1 MMKFSIKPIF
11 FSLALLFA
19 FNVQAQTLKTPAP
32 SPSQTLKQDFALST
46 ITIEYSRP
54 SAKGRVVFGD
64 LVPFG
69 KIWRTG
75 ANNSTQITF
84 GENVKVNGKDIPA
97 GTYALYTMPGKDS
110 WEIMIYKDLKLG
122 GNVAEYKTE
131 NELARFSVKPAAMA
145 EKVETFTIAVS
156 NMTSKTAN
164 IDLCWENTR
173 VSFSVEAD
181 IDATIMKN
189 IDAVLSKD
197 GRPYYAAANYYY
209 ENNKD
214 LNKALEWIN
223 KSVENNPKA
232 YWQWLLKGKIH
243 LKLGDKKAATET
255 AAKVKELAAADQNDD
270 YVKMAEKL
278 MADAK

>member
-1 MMKFSIKPIF
+1 MKFTIKHF
-11 FSLALLFA
+11 VLSMALLLA
-19 FNVQAQTLKTPAP
+19 TNVHAQTLKTPAP
-32 SPSQTLKQDFALST
+32 SPSQSIKQDFALSS

-54 SAKGRVVFGD
+54 STKGRVIFGD

-69 KIWRTG
+69 KVWRTG

-84 GENVKVNGKDIPA
+84 GENVKVNGKDVPA

-122 GNVAEYKTE
+122 GDVAEYKAE
-131 NELARFSVKPAAMA
+131 NEMARFSVKPAALA
-145 EKVETFTIAVS
+145 EKVETFTIGFS

-164 IDLCWENTR
+164 IDLCWENTK
-173 VSFSVEAD
+173 VTFSVEAD

-189 IDAVLSKD
+189 IETVLSKD
-197 GRPYYAAANYYY
+197 ARPYYAAANYYY

-223 KSVENNPKA
+223 KAVENNPKA

-243 LKLGDKKAATET
+243 LKLGDKKAAIET
-255 AAKVKELAAADQNDD
+255 AGKVKELAAADQNDD
-270 YVKMAEKL
+270 YVKMADKL
-278 MADAK
+278 ISDSK